1 MPGLVL
7 EFKFHVTLEMALIFM
22 ALNLRGPELH
32 SYTLELIVHVLLTSL
47 A

>member
-1 MPGLVL
+1 MPGLEL

-22 ALNLRGPELH
+22 ALNLHGPELH
-32 SYTLELIVHVLLTSL
+32 SYTLEFIIHALLTSQ